1 MQHRGVSPAVQ
12 RVSLCLPPPPAS
24 SLRRFRGSR
33 LHNPPRPPHSQ
44 CPSPPDSSVAP
55 PAPGGRGVPS
65 TFLISQAPPFRRRL
79 RPRPFFPL
87 LPRVLRLGPH
97 GSALLP
103 RSGSRR
109 SAPLVRP
116 VALFP
121 PGSTLPRRLPLFL
134 VPQMEVDA
142 LAIVATA
149 LAHSSPGGVPGRQA
163 PALLRAASALAGHG
177 ASSRPSRERRVQGRR
192 SRDPVFRSPPGRAPA
207 CLRPR
212 QQQMFRRSQR
222 PPIPPPRSGRRPAL
236 LIGCSAT
243 GAVGM
248 PAAVSWR
255 EAHPNP
261 VGGDGVSEGGGGS
274 RCAVAPAI
282 NSAIVSSSA
291 CLS

>member
-1 MQHRGVSPAVQ
+1 M
-12 RVSLCLPPPPAS
+12 SLEGS
-24 SLRRFRGSR
+24 SKSR
-33 LHNPPRPPHSQ
+33 TACVWK

-55 PAPGGRGVPS
+55 PAPGDRGVPS

-87 LPRVLRLGPH
+87 LPRVLLLGPH

-103 RSGSRR
+103 RSGSRC

-121 PGSTLPRRLPLFL
+121 PGSTLPRRFPLFL

-177 ASSRPSRERRVQGRR
+177 ASSRPSRGRRVQGRR

-212 QQQMFRRSQR
+212 QRQMFRRSQL
-222 PPIPPPRSGRRPAL
+222 PPMPPPRSGRRPGSLPRSQQSSPQPTPLPVPTLVTQTTSPPRTVPDPPPDPAPA
-236 LIGCSAT
+236 SA
-243 GAVGM
+243 V
-248 PAAVSWR
+248 
-255 EAHPNP
+255 
-261 VGGDGVSEGGGGS
+261 
-274 RCAVAPAI
+274 VAPGGWQ
-282 NSAIVSSSA
+282 SVK
-291 CLS
+291 LSRRQKRRQFCQPAPMLSQPPLAPPRQQ